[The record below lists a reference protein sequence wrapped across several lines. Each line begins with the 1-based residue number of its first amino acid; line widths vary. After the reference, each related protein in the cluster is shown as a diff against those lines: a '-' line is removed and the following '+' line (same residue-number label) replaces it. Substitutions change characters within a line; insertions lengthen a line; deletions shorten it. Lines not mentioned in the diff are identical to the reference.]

1 MMSMLS
7 LALPNG
13 SLEHATLDLFTAADL
28 PVRRVSERGYRACID
43 DPRIGCVRFLRPQE
57 IAAYVERGL
66 FDMGITG
73 HDWIN
78 ETDSQVLT
86 LSELGYSKATSAP
99 IRIVL
104 AVPVDAPWHCV
115 DDLPDGL
122 RIATEF
128 PGLTHRFLDEQCIKA
143 EVMTSYG
150 ATEAK
155 VPDIADAIVDLTETG
170 SSLRENG
177 LRALATLLT
186 STPEL
191 IANRE
196 SFEDAG
202 KQQAMGEI
210 ASLLRSAGD
219 GRDRVL
225 LKMNTADPPPAIK
238 TILGLECTVTH
249 SYSAPLGMHSIEV
262 VVPKK
267 GINVLIP
274 RLRAAGAKNIMELP
288 LLKFMY

>member
-1 MMSMLS
+1 MLS

-13 SLEHATLDLFTAADL
+13 SLEHATLDLFAAADL
-28 PVRRVSERGYRACID
+28 TVRRVSKRGYRASID
-43 DPRIGCVRFLRPQE
+43 DPRIECVRFLRPQE
-57 IAAYVERGL
+57 IASYVERGL

-73 HDWIN
+73 HDWIS
-78 ETDSQVLT
+78 ETDSQVVS
-86 LSELGYSKATSAP
+86 LSELGYSRATATP

-104 AVPVDAPWHCV
+104 AVPRDAPWHHV
-115 DDLPDGL
+115 TDLPDDL

-128 PGLTHRFLDEQCIKA
+128 PALTHRFLDEQCIKA

-177 LRALATLLT
+177 LRVLATLLT

-196 SFEDAG
+196 AYDDLR
-202 KQQAMGEI
+202 KQQAMDEI

-219 GRDRVL
+219 ARDRVL
-225 LKMNTADPPPAIK
+225 LKMNLTDPPPAIK
-238 TILGLECTVTH
+238 TILGLECTITH
-249 SYSAPLGMHSIEV
+249 SYSAPLGMHAIEV

-274 RLRAAGAKNIMELP
+274 RLRAAGAVNIMELP
-288 LLKFMY
+288 LAKFMY